1 MRDLLDCRD
10 AIDAID
16 SEIIS
21 LLQQRQEVARDVAR
35 YKSIS
40 AARAKSSPP

>member
-21 LLQQRQEVARDVAR
+21 LLQQRQEVARDVAQ
-35 YKSIS
+35 IS
-40 AARAKSSPP
+40 PQPRDRR